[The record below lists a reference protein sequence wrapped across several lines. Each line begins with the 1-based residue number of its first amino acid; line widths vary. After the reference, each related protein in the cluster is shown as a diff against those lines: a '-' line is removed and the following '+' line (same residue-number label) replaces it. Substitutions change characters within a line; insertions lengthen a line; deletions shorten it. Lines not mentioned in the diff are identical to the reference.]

1 MLRDVTLDR
10 LHDFEVLQGK
20 VRHPENA
27 DKTAY
32 SELHKPNGKLSDFDK
47 LSAHKDQRPL
57 TPPKELFYDDKYDL
71 QADPSY
77 KKKLSARRQTL
88 EQANREMAT

>member
-1 MLRDVTLDR
+1 MTIDR
-10 LHDFEVLQGK
+10 LNDFELLQGR
-20 VRHPENA
+20 VRPEIN

-32 SELHKPNGKLSDFDK
+32 SELHKPIGKLSEFETV
-47 LSAHKDQRPL
+47 SAHKNSTHSRPL

-71 QADPSY
+71 HADPQY

-88 EQANREMAT
+88 E